1 MARTLIVIEELTDW
15 LIVSV
20 RNNSEKFVKAKT
32 LIVNEEVNFVLSR
45 LHCHG
50 VMAVFENKKNVNFCQ
65 VNLLCFCVEMG
76 EKIHKKLRKKS

>member
-1 MARTLIVIEELTDW
+1 M
-15 LIVSV
+15 SV

-50 VMAVFENKKNVNFCQ
+50 VMAVFENKKNVYFCKN
-65 VNLLCFCVEMG
+65 NLVCFGVEMG
-76 EKIHKKLRKKS
+76 KKIHKKFKKVKFKFKKIHKKI